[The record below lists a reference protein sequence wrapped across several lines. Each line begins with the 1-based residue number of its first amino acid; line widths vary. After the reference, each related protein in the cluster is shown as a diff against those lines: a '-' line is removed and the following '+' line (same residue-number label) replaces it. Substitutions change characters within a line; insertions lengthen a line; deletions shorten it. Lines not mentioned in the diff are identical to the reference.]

1 MLLFLFKRPQKDI
14 GKEKPNSNSN
24 DRYSEKMVKFESG
37 SAPAEEKRED
47 DLWLLDSA
55 ADTAKVKKEEPALV
69 KEEPVTDDEEQEEE
83 DVAAEALAPPPPN
96 FRYRCTKCDN
106 MEVFSTRADFDTH
119 ALMRHESQVLSKKI
133 LKFGR
138 EQRYP
143 FPLS

>member
-1 MLLFLFKRPQKDI
+1 M
-14 GKEKPNSNSN
+14 
-24 DRYSEKMVKFESG
+24 ESG

-47 DLWLLDSA
+47 DLWLLDFA

-83 DVAAEALAPPPPN
+83 EVAAEALDPPPPN

-119 ALMRHESQVLSKKI
+119 ALMRHESQVLSKKNLAI
-133 LKFGR
+133 WERTKVSISTVLIFRRKWR
-138 EQRYP
+138 RS
-143 FPLS
+143 LSAHWIRRTIDARCSCAT